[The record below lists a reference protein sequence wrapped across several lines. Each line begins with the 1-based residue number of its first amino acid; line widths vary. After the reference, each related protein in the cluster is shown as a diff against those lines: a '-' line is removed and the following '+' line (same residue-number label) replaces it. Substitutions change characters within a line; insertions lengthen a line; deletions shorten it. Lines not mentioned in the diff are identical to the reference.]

1 MNMQDIFSEDV
12 GCGTPL
18 VLVHG
23 FLGSSDMWGPQV
35 DFLKMILE

>member
-1 MNMQDIFSEDV
+1 MNMQDIFTEDV
-12 GCGTPL
+12 GGGTPL